1 MTRACALPIVP
12 AIHMPFIRARPF
24 RQWHS
29 PPFRRSSSSPPSRT
43 GSHPV
48 SSVAVQDALDVTMNL
63 CYLIFIAPTV
73 LIRLGFL
80 PLNALVP

>member
-1 MTRACALPIVP
+1 M
-12 AIHMPFIRARPF
+12 
-24 RQWHS
+24 
-29 PPFRRSSSSPPSRT
+29 
-43 GSHPV
+43 